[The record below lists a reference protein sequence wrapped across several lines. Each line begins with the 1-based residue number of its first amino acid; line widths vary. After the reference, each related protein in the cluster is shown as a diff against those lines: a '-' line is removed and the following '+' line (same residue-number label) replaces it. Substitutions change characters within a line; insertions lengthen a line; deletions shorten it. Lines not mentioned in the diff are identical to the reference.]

1 MWLLGKGSRYCAKLC
16 FTRLKTKV
24 KKQNKSRDV
33 EQHVIQKG
41 CTHKKL
47 PWSVFGKHYLRAH
60 IPQWTLWISLLLHF
74 IYHNYIIIIQFNH
87 NKLNYNY
94 NSIYYNYTLLYVPP
108 ILSTHLLLVSPI
120 FMSDPPPLKNILS
133 SSVVLPKRE

>member
-24 KKQNKSRDV
+24 NKTNQEMSSNTLSKKDV
-33 EQHVIQKG
+33 RI
-41 CTHKKL
+41 KKL

-74 IYHNYIIIIQFNH
+74 IYHNYIIIIQFH
-87 NKLNYNY
+87 RNKLNYNY

-133 SSVVLPKRE
+133 SWVVLPKRE